1 MKSNDILILAVT
13 TTLPIAALA
22 DSANP
27 KKIGRHV
34 GTNANVLIDGN
45 GYDLTVDDF
54 FDHIPYGELPAGR
67 CVRLD

>member
-1 MKSNDILILAVT
+1 M
-13 TTLPIAALA
+13 AALA

-54 FDHIPYGELPAGR
+54 FDHIPSGELPAGR